1 MPFQESGAQCVS
13 QYTSPYK
20 IHLYNP
26 FVERSAHKNNFFQNE
41 PFENV
46 EILINVKFF
55 SRKLHIYQ
63 GSFMLGSDII
73 FFLINF
79 QN

>member
-1 MPFQESGAQCVS
+1 MHMPFQESGAQCFS
-13 QYTSPYK
+13 QDSCV
-20 IHLYNP
+20 YNP
-26 FVERSAHKNNFFQNE
+26 FVEKSSHTNNFFQNE
-41 PFENV
+41 QFENV
-46 EILINVKFF
+46 EIWMNVKIY
-55 SRKLHIYQ
+55 SCKLQICE